1 MRRACRCLV
10 AVALSLAGS
19 ACSVTRHI
27 PEGGDFLQR
36 VRIEDD
42 KATPR
47 RERIAASELEKY
59 VRQTPNKRLLGTNFY
74 VWLYEQAD
82 SARDNGWNNWKRRV
96 GEAPVLF
103 DLSLTE
109 RSVQNLKVYM
119 DSKGFFSSRATCEV
133 DTVSRR
139 RRAKVTFRTF
149 QGAPYRIDTVS
160 YEFQDHSLSPLIL
173 SLSLIHI

>member
-1 MRRACRCLV
+1 M
-10 AVALSLAGS
+10 
-19 ACSVTRHI
+19 
-27 PEGGDFLQR
+27 QR

-109 RSVQNLKVYM
+109 RSVQNLT
-119 DSKGFFSSRATCEV
+119 G
-133 DTVSRR
+133 
-139 RRAKVTFRTF
+139 
-149 QGAPYRIDTVS
+149 
-160 YEFQDHSLSPLIL
+160 
-173 SLSLIHI
+173 

>member
-1 MRRACRCLV
+1 M
-10 AVALSLAGS
+10 
-19 ACSVTRHI
+19 
-27 PEGGDFLQR
+27 
-36 VRIEDD
+36 
-42 KATPR
+42 
-47 RERIAASELEKY
+47 
-59 VRQTPNKRLLGTNFY
+59 RQTPNKRLLGTNFY

-160 YEFQDHSLSPLIL
+160 YEFQDRSLSPLIL
-173 SLSLIHI
+173 SDTAGTLRMRATCSTFRCSTPNANASRPSARAGVLQLFGQ